1 MQTSLADFVRDTEL
15 GTEAERILR
24 ACVHCGFC
32 NATCPTYQ
40 VLGNEL
46 DSPRGR
52 IYLIKQALEG
62 ELVTQ
67 KTLTHLDRCLTC
79 RNCETTCPS
88 GVQYAHLVDI
98 GRAVVEDKVKRPWMD
113 RARRWGIKQLFSRAW
128 VVSFL
133 LALGRTV
140 RPWLPVKQQLV
151 IPLQRSSGSWPKPRH
166 PRKMLTLS
174 GCVQA
179 AAAPQIN
186 VAAAKLL
193 DRLGISLIET
203 TASGCCGALEF
214 HLNDQERGIN
224 RAREN
229 INAWIEALD
238 NGVEAIVMSASGCG
252 AMVKD
257 YAYLLRNDPQY
268 ATKAKRVVK
277 ATKDLFEVLA
287 TEPLDAIS
295 MTGAH
300 RKEPSIA
307 YHIPCTLQHGQS
319 LGTLSTDV
327 LHRLGFKPSP
337 VHDSHLCCGS
347 AGSYSLLQPKLSK
360 TLRQRKTQ
368 ALEATGA
375 KVIVT
380 ANIGC
385 LMHLQAGT
393 ALPVRHWAEVV
404 AEHL

>member
-15 GTEAERILR
+15 GAEAERILR

-40 VLGNEL
+40 VLSNEL
-46 DSPRGR
+46 DGPRGR

-62 ELVTQ
+62 ELVTE

-98 GRAVVEDKVKRPWMD
+98 GRAVVEDKVKRPWAD
-113 RARRWGIKQLFSRAW
+113 RARRWGIRQLFSRAW
-128 VVSFL
+128 LVGL
-133 LALGRTV
+133 LLVLGRTV
-140 RPWLPVKQQLV
+140 RPWLPAKQQLA
-151 IPLQRSSGSWPKPRH
+151 IPPKRTCGVWPKPRH
-166 PRKMLTLS
+166 PRKMLALS

-186 VAAAKLL
+186 IAAAKLL

-203 TASGCCGALEF
+203 PASGCCGALEF
-214 HLNDQERGIN
+214 HLNDQDRGIN

-229 INAWIEALD
+229 IDVWIEALN

-252 AMVKD
+252 VMVKD
-257 YAYLLRNDPQY
+257 YAYLLRNDPHY
-268 ATKAKRVVK
+268 ATKAKRVVN

-295 MTGAH
+295 VTGPE
-300 RKEPSIA
+300 RSIA
-307 YHIPCTLQHGQS
+307 YHLPCTLQHGQS
-319 LGTLSTDV
+319 LEALSTDV
-327 LHRLGFKPSP
+327 LHRLGFETPP

-375 KVIVT
+375 QAIVT

-404 AEHL
+404 AKHL